1 MGLDKIKILL
11 YNIATLKFVEN
22 QTKEDEQVDYLPLLG
37 GTLKVVVKSVAAPEE
52 IISEDHGE
60 TWTEPN
66 KETGEKEKHVCH
78 LGEVVGDQILFRC
91 PIENPKR
98 VTVHFSNLDSDTF
111 LGWQPAKRTE

>member
-52 IISEDHGE
+52 IISEDLFTRVQE
-60 TWTEPN
+60 KLN
-66 KETGEKEKHVCH
+66 KKNTSVHYEGVLNHP
-78 LGEVVGDQILFRC
+78 LRGMIRC
-91 PIENPKR
+91 
-98 VTVHFSNLDSDTF
+98 
-111 LGWQPAKRTE
+111 G